1 VTEEIEFRCD
11 GKSALSRT
19 VELDCRHLL
28 EHVRELHS
36 VDESYRERKGGRER
50 ERVALAKGERE
61 RQRE

>member
-50 ERVALAKGERE
+50 ESSIGKGRERE
-61 RQRE
+61 TE

>member
-50 ERVALAKGERE
+50 ERE
-61 RQRE
+61 